1 MYEIKPIDDQVSNK
15 ISNVPYPSFTMG
27 IIASRGSGKTTLLAN
42 LLTKKEFFKDKFNDI
57 IILSPTYKNDLDK
70 WNFICS
76 KTVLVENPNTP
87 KKENYAEKL
96 DKKDKFIK

>member
-76 KTVLVENPNTP
+76 KNVLVENPNTP

>member
-42 LLTKKEFFKDKFNDI
+42 LPTKKGIFQRQI
-57 IILSPTYKNDLDK
+57 Q
-70 WNFICS
+70 
-76 KTVLVENPNTP
+76 
-87 KKENYAEKL
+87 
-96 DKKDKFIK
+96 